1 MNYMESIKYLEEEV
15 GFASVPGLSRIQALL
30 KRLGNPEKKLRC
42 IHVAGT
48 NGKGSAV
55 AMLSTLHHICIVITN
70 GLLSMVRKFL
80 MNSLRQKSP

>member
-55 AMLSTLHHICIVITN
+55 AMLSSVLRESSCKTASYTD
-70 GLLSMVRKFL
+70 RKSTRL
-80 MNSLRQKSP
+80 NSSHLA

>member
-1 MNYMESIKYLEEEV
+1 MNYIESIKYLEEEV

-48 NGKGSAV
+48 NGKGSSV
-55 AMLSTLHHICIVITN
+55 AMLSSVLRESGCKTASYTSPHLHRYNERC
-70 GLLSMVRKFL
+70 R
-80 MNSLRQKSP
+80 

>member
-48 NGKGSAV
+48 NGKGSELAF
-55 AMLSTLHHICIVITN
+55 LSEILTKSGYRTGRYISPTL
-70 GLLSMVRKFL
+70 
-80 MNSLRQKSP
+80 